1 MNTKSSQTN
10 EGYSRGGTM
19 RRNDSCNFLIH
30 KNRWIKIYCLY
41 QIEMVIIRQKYLLR
55 GWGYHGSVR
64 GDTINRYEGV
74 SWIGIY
80 TICCETNLI
89 KAPVPFHFE
98 TIWPSKN

>member
-1 MNTKSSQTN
+1 MKVTL
-10 EGYSRGGTM
+10 GGTM

-80 TICCETNLI
+80 TNISSPAALKI
-89 KAPVPFHFE
+89 SPLV
-98 TIWPSKN
+98 S